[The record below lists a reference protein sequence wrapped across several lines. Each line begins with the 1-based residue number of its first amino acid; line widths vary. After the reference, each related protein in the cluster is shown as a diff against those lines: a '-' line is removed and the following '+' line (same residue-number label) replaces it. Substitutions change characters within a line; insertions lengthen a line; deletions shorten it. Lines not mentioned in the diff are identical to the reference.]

1 MSLRI
6 DPSLV
11 CAAERAG
18 GTGGAPHLSRIAQTR
33 VFYSRFR
40 RGSPL
45 LAPRVSGSMHA
56 RWLAFLRYFPL
67 LLRMWL
73 LALCACRCRAWQ
85 LDAVWVGASAA
96 RSSTSPVHIISHQ
109 SHVWLIRVGRP
120 LRERDRWGRLH
131 PSQL

>member
-33 VFYSRFR
+33 VFYSRFI

-73 LALCACRCRAWQ
+73 AGPLCLPLQGVAVRCC
-85 LDAVWVGASAA
+85 VG
-96 RSSTSPVHIISHQ
+96 
-109 SHVWLIRVGRP
+109 GC
-120 LRERDRWGRLH
+120 
-131 PSQL
+131 